1 MKSQQ
6 PAGIPGPDPAYRRH
20 RRLVRLGQ
28 LLMLLGAVI
37 LIVHW
42 LAHLETFGPTQPEGW
57 IDLVAGYPMGGL
69 FLLGG
74 GILAGRRAA

>member
-6 PAGIPGPDPAYRRH
+6 PAGVPGPDSAYRRH
-20 RRLVRLGQ
+20 RRFVRLGQ
-28 LLMLLGAVI
+28 LLLALGAVI

-42 LAHLETFGPTQPEGW
+42 LAHLETFGPAQPEGW
-57 IDLVAGYPMGGL
+57 IDLVAGYPMGAL

-74 GILAGRRAA
+74 GVLAGRKAP